1 MCHRRIWRIHARDY
15 PEMTLAPV
23 QGRKSGIKRER
34 ELSWLVSAADPST
47 DGPLMHFIV
56 LSMTMSQF
64 RVGSYEF
71 GVEQ

>member
-1 MCHRRIWRIHARDY
+1 MVGLC
-15 PEMTLAPV
+15 
-23 QGRKSGIKRER
+23 GRSG
-34 ELSWLVSAADPST
+34 ST